1 MNISFSIVLLGLI
14 EILLPTKAFKS
25 QMQLITGA
33 VLIITIISQISI
45 IKIPEY
51 QPINTSNVSVNQLLL
66 QNCAITVKNQAE
78 SILKEH
84 GITNVKIIVTMDNM
98 CEESIEI
105 KSITIKTTANRAEL
119 EIAIEDIERT
129 LNIPV
134 NIGET

>member
-51 QPINTSNVSVNQLLL
+51 KPINTSDVSVNQLLL
-66 QNCAITVKNQAE
+66 ENCAITVKNQAE

-84 GITNVKIIVTMDNM
+84 GITNGKIIVTMDNM

>member
-1 MNISFSIVLLGLI
+1 
-14 EILLPTKAFKS
+14 
-25 QMQLITGA
+25 MQLITGA

-51 QPINTSNVSVNQLLL
+51 KPINTSDVSVNQLLL
-66 QNCAITVKNQAE
+66 ENCAITVKNQAE

-84 GITNVKIIVTMDNM
+84 GITNGKIIVTMDNM

>member
-1 MNISFSIVLLGLI
+1 
-14 EILLPTKAFKS
+14 
-25 QMQLITGA
+25 MQLITGA

-51 QPINTSNVSVNQLLL
+51 KPINTSDVSVNQLLL
-66 QNCAITVKNQAE
+66 ENCAITVKNQAE